1 MLSRIDNRTGFN
13 EGFEYDRLD
22 RLTKTNVSGQTGG
35 INYQY
40 AVSQAYDING
50 NIVNKSDVGDYTYDP
65 NRPQTLLSAGN
76 THTGYQ
82 YDANGSMTA
91 GGGRQ
96 IAWSSF
102 NKPTRMLKGDYAVEF
117 HYDAD
122 HSRIRKVATVSG
134 VNNTIDYFG
143 KVYEKQTK
151 GSEVNHKHHI
161 YAGGQLVAMHIKQTK
176 AGVQQPDETR
186 YMHRDNLGSIDTI
199 TDGRGNVV
207 ERLSYDPW
215 GKRRGGDWRLDEPGT
230 QPLVLLTK
238 FTNRGFTGHEH
249 VDELN
254 LIHMNGRVYDPEL
267 GRFLSAD
274 PHIQSPGSSQ
284 GYNRYAYVQNNPLKY
299 TDPSGYFLSSLVS
312 AIKGV
317 FNKVGQELTNL
328 VRFIASDPI
337 LGTFA
342 QIAACSLGGHKAAPL
357 GRPCLRMP

>member
-1 MLSRIDNRTGFN
+1 MWHLLTQVTHRTCVRIKRLSCLFWGFN

-76 THTGYQ
+76 AHTGYQ

-215 GKRRGGDWRLDEPGT
+215 GRWRLALKRAGHQTCELSE
-230 QPLVLLTK
+230 QPAQTCKQWLQQ
-238 FTNRGFTGHEH
+238 EH
-249 VDELN
+249 
-254 LIHMNGRVYDPEL
+254 L
-267 GRFLSAD
+267 GM
-274 PHIQSPGSSQ
+274 
-284 GYNRYAYVQNNPLKY
+284 
-299 TDPSGYFLSSLVS
+299 T
-312 AIKGV
+312 
-317 FNKVGQELTNL
+317 
-328 VRFIASDPI
+328 
-337 LGTFA
+337 
-342 QIAACSLGGHKAAPL
+342 C
-357 GRPCLRMP
+357 